1 MLTRSFWID
10 AAERAART
18 FAQTAIA
25 TLGAGAVDLMTTDWI
40 SVLSVSGGAAVV
52 SLLMSIGAERRG
64 NHGTASATR
73 AVTAA

>member
-10 AAERAART
+10 AAERAIRT

-64 NHGTASATR
+64 NPGTASATR
-73 AVTAA
+73 AVTTA

>member
-10 AAERAART
+10 AAERAIRT

-25 TLGAGAVDLMTTDWI
+25 TLGAGAVDLMTTDWV

-64 NHGTASATR
+64 NPGTASATR

>member
-10 AAERAART
+10 AAERAIRT

-64 NHGTASATR
+64 NPGTASATR

>member
-10 AAERAART
+10 AVERAART

-25 TLGAGAVDLMTTDWI
+25 TLGAGAVDLLATDWV

-64 NHGTASATR
+64 NPGTASATR

>member
-10 AAERAART
+10 AAERAIRT

-25 TLGAGAVDLMTTDWI
+25 TLGAGAVDLMTTDWM

-64 NHGTASATR
+64 NPGTASATR